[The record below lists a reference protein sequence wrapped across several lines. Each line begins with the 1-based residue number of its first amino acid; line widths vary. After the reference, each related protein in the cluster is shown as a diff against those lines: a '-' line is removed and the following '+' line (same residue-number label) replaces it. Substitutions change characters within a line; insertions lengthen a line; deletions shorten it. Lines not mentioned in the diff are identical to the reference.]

1 MIICNGIKCAHEKV
15 YGLVI
20 AMVKPIS
27 LQHKSDKKACSEN
40 KFTIII
46 AGYEIK
52 YSIFNSESR

>member
-52 YSIFNSESR
+52 